1 MIIIGIG
8 GVGKSRFIRTTF
20 SGFGANRYNYYYGY
34 GKHLDPC
41 FKEYTQ
47 FIKRKVQE

>member
-8 GVGKSRFIRTTF
+8 GVGKSRFIRTAYG
-20 SGFGANRYNYYYGY
+20 GFGANKCYYFCGY
-34 GKHLDPC
+34 GTHLDPC